1 MTKGKMANVGLMSEI
16 SDSFFP
22 PVWVLIKVLP
32 GRARGVLRK
41 YLYGDAQSRLQN
53 VDHLYAC
60 VLKKK
65 KTKNK
70 NKNKQKNTRSL
81 YLTCM
86 TKPTHL
92 YTIFTEMMTHYYHFH
107 QQNSPSSY
115 HHRNKGSLIYLEQ
128 FQNHP
133 IGIPKLR
140 KMHLKTFE
148 HSRTPCFR
156 SIPPPGG
163 RKHSNDKR
171 GYIRLV
177 HGLTKIT
184 LKK

>member
-1 MTKGKMANVGLMSEI
+1 ML
-16 SDSFFP
+16 
-22 PVWVLIKVLP
+22 KV
-32 GRARGVLRK
+32 
-41 YLYGDAQSRLQN
+41 DFSN
-53 VDHLYAC
+53 VDHLYTC
-60 VLKKK
+60 VLKK
-65 KTKNK
+65 
-70 NKNKQKNTRSL
+70 KNTRSL

-133 IGIPKLR
+133 IGIPKLM

-148 HSRTPCFR
+148 HPRTPCFR
-156 SIPPPGG
+156 EHPPGG
-163 RKHSNDKR
+163 LRWR
-171 GYIRLV
+171 W
-177 HGLTKIT
+177 GLKTNFNYLNGIFVQEGSSGTRFDMANLKIKT
-184 LKK
+184 FPIYAPS